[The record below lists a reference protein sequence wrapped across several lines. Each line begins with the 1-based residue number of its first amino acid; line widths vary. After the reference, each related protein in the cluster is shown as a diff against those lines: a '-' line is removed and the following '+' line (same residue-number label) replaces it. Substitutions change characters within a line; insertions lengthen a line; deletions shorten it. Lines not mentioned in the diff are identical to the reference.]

1 MQDVFFIQESYNV
14 LCNVLS
20 WQLMK
25 LVFDE
30 EVGSEAVEAF
40 RKKLQKLRAPP
51 TVFSTFAF
59 CGRGLVRTPTLVI
72 QKHME
77 RQGTLRKNRT
87 RLVANAT
94 KNKVVHFRGSLRK
107 RSHKRTGRSPTSQ
120 SGSALD
126 NQRSPSGSLTTDDEE
141 SGLDPSD
148 IPVGFTPQVQGI
160 DRLSKMP
167 CCNDYSR
174 LGFGSIVKDSAKGP
188 WRISMVNFTYTVCR
202 R

>member
-1 MQDVFFIQESYNV
+1 
-14 LCNVLS
+14 
-20 WQLMK
+20 MK

-30 EVGSEAVEAF
+30 EVGAESVEAF
-40 RKKLQKLRAPP
+40 KKKLQKLRAPH

-77 RQGTLRKNRT
+77 RQGTLRKNKT

-94 KNKVVHFRGSLRK
+94 RNKVVHIRGSLRK
-107 RSHKRTGRSPTSQ
+107 RGHKRGRTSSPT
-120 SGSALD
+120 D

-148 IPVGFTPQVQGI
+148 IPVHMVPQVQGI

-167 CCNDYSR
+167 CCNDYAR
-174 LGFGSIVKDSAKGP
+174 LGFGSIVKDPAKGP